1 MPQCFNA
8 PCFFSPADAAD
19 AIMLLYGVPAQT
31 PLVENADLIDEEAPP
46 VVRFEKQ
53 LIGAA
58 AAHLLQPETLL
69 LLLQP
74 VAGRQ
79 RIVVPYKQTD
89 TRKRRR
95 K

>member
-1 MPQCFNA
+1 
-8 PCFFSPADAAD
+8 
-19 AIMLLYGVPAQT
+19 MLLYGVPAQT

-69 LLLQP
+69 LQP

-89 TRKRRR
+89 TRRRRR